1 MRGERRSRIV
11 ARRAESDSLPSYE
24 SLKNSRDFRRV
35 LTEGRRHR
43 EGGIVM
49 VSSPG
54 PAEMP
59 RVGLLVS
66 RSCGSA
72 VRRNRIKRRL
82 RAAAEGAELQPG
94 IDYVIIATSQVAEV
108 PFDQLTS
115 WLDRALMGP
124 TDA

>member
-1 MRGERRSRIV
+1 
-11 ARRAESDSLPSYE
+11 
-24 SLKNSRDFRRV
+24 
-35 LTEGRRHR
+35 
-43 EGGIVM
+43 M

-59 RVGLLVS
+59 RLGLLVS

-82 RAAAEGAELQPG
+82 RAAAKGVELEPG

-108 PFDQLTS
+108 PYDQLSS
-115 WLDRALMGP
+115 WMKRALVGS

>member
-1 MRGERRSRIV
+1 
-11 ARRAESDSLPSYE
+11 
-24 SLKNSRDFRRV
+24 
-35 LTEGRRHR
+35 
-43 EGGIVM
+43 M

-59 RVGLLVS
+59 RLGLLVS

-82 RAAAEGAELQPG
+82 RAAAKGVELQAG

-108 PFDQLTS
+108 PYDQLTS
-115 WLDRALMGP
+115 WMERALVES